1 VNITVPIY
9 QRVEGGQVHWTT
21 LTLGPHTCS
30 RSGRSALK
38 VEQGL
43 VSELKGAVQKLE
55 PAQLE
60 PLQLVRGVRLER
72 VRLDLTLQPEKGA
85 RRKVTGR
92 FPLVLEP
99 RWLNREARI
108 QLVYHPERQ
117 QEWFPLE
124 QDEQLDARAVLY
136 FQRVWRDL
144 DDDDIAALQT
154 NGKDRIKV
162 ISFSARPKSL
172 LDALPERK
180 QSIWDDLIPDRQ
192 RKQKKERPGV
202 LRKLGVDLTQKA
214 ADLSLPLGMPRSP
227 YREQLQLLL
236 GGRLRRPVI
245 LVGPP
250 QCGKSTLLHCWV
262 HDQLVADGYEAHRN
276 LDRVHHVWS
285 VSGQRIIA
293 GMSYLGDWEQRCME
307 LLQDVGGA
315 KIVLRIED
323 ISAFGRL
330 GRTRDSER
338 NLAEFFRGPLQRGEL
353 VIVGECTADQLQR
366 LEDEAPG
373 FAALFSRVHVAET
386 TPAETLRMTLNEVRS
401 LELAYAVAFD
411 PVVLRQTIELAGTL
425 LSGAAFPGKALD
437 LVRELARRARRGA
450 TTTAV
455 TDATERTAIRSADLL
470 VLMSSR
476 TGLPEELLRLDQ
488 PLDVAALREDFA
500 RRIMGQDPAVDAA
513 RDLVLRIR
521 AGLTDPRRPYAVYLF
536 TGPTGTGKTELAK
549 CIAEYLYGGASRLLR
564 FDMGELS
571 DPDAAARL
579 VGDALQPHGDLTE
592 RVRQQPFCV
601 LLLDEIEK
609 AHPTVLN
616 LLLQLFDDGR
626 LTDASGAVADFTHAV
641 VIMTSNLGA
650 RVQQPIG
657 FAEAPDAVLRE
668 VARAVREFFP
678 PELFNRIDRV
688 VPFAPLSP
696 ATARRIATKELSALL
711 ARRGLAER
719 SIFVYS
725 SASVLDTVVTE
736 GFDPAL
742 GARPLRRYLEQHV
755 GALLAEQ
762 VSGAPASLMR
772 IIHLFRH
779 DDSLRLHVESLAEA
793 PSTTQR
799 LDLEELLDAS
809 ARELH
814 GRLPRAL
821 DALDEI
827 LASDA
832 LAGIAEEI
840 GRQLQHADLAQPEHA
855 DALYH
860 LDLMR
865 QELQRLRGR
874 AGYLYARQRSDRQ
887 QMLQVLAEVVFLERA
902 LQRVRDPGQH
912 SAFIELL
919 HIGIGRRRP
928 GFRDQGSGLMEALA
942 AAYLAGRGELE
953 GWAAQLADG
962 RVVSGAGVEGP
973 DAALLRSRPD
983 QLVLKRVGLG
993 VLDFFSGEQGCHIWR
1008 SLGAGSDV
1016 LRVRVWSAAGAA
1028 PSDVVAGRAVQAAAF
1043 EEALEHGTS
1052 TLPANP
1058 DELFP
1063 LVREYRF
1070 DPPAVATESAPLE
1083 VSDYALGYAA
1093 TLHVRALGQA
1103 LPRLWLLRMGR
1114 REATGEPRGAR

>member
-21 LTLGPHTCS
+21 LTLGPHTRS

-43 VSELKGAVQKLE
+43 VGELKGAVQKLE

-60 PLQLVRGVRLER
+60 PLQLARGVRLER
-72 VRLDLTLQPEKGA
+72 VRLDLTLQPEKGG